1 MASRYRGDL
10 QHEPHIGSRRGAPG
24 IGQRVTSDP
33 LASQRALGRRIRTW
47 RVRRQMSQATLAD
60 LTAITQSTLSN
71 YENGKRDLP
80 VSTLLKLAEHLDVDL
95 EDLAG
100 RPMRPRRRGESH
112 PPVSRSA

>member
-1 MASRYRGDL
+1 MASRYRGD
-10 QHEPHIGSRRGAPG
+10 HRCESPVGSRRGAPHT
-24 IGQRVTSDP
+24 GQYVTNDP
-33 LASQRALGRRIRTW
+33 LAVQRALGRRIRTW

-60 LTAITQSTLSN
+60 LTGITQSTLSN

-100 RPMRPRRRGESH
+100 RPMRPRRRGASH
-112 PPVSRSA
+112 AETSRSA

>member
-10 QHEPHIGSRRGAPG
+10 QHESRVGSRRGAPSN
-24 IGQRVTSDP
+24 GQRVTSDP
-33 LASQRALGRRIRTW
+33 LASQRALRRWIRTW

-60 LTAITQSTLSN
+60 LTGITQSTLSN

-80 VSTLLKLAEHLDVDL
+80 VSTLLRLAEHLDVDL
-95 EDLAG
+95 EDLAE

-112 PPVSRSA
+112 PVSRSA